1 MTVTLSGVSHRT
13 YFTVKSVDAQ
23 KAVGQKFSSASA
35 DVLHSYTTAMGPGV
49 LMAVDDWL
57 HSAHGRMDKSGVWA
71 DSSGYGLAVFH
82 EIQGPC
88 INLLLTVASMS
99 QVDRLASA
107 LNGLSVL
114 ASALNCA
121 KWGRLEAAS
130 SASYAWGS
138 TFECDFEGKVPNSY
152 SSGDAPGRMEG
163 QQRED
168 KIASIVAGG
177 GNAPGRMEGQ
187 QREDKIAS
195 IVAGGGNAPGVA
207 TTEARYLK
215 CLAGLAKLDPGAKK
229 LKGWKTDPLLQ
240 KLQLETV
247 GEAATYIKD
256 CGWSVVRDL
265 SKGST
270 GHGVLTIRHP
280 SGRMARPDS
289 LIGAI
294 REIDAS
300 GITPSPKKQKLATSG
315 CSVCGGHEDEGLLL
329 DCDGCKRAF
338 HFNGHCHSLLE
349 APPGNE
355 WLCGECE
362 AEAEAEAMA

>member
-13 YFTVKSVDAQ
+13 YFTVKGVDAQ

-71 DSSGYGLAVFH
+71 DSSGSGLAVFH

-99 QVDRLASA
+99 QVSRLASA

-152 SSGDAPGRMEG
+152 SGGDAPGRMEG

-177 GNAPGRMEGQ
+177 GNT
-187 QREDKIAS
+187 
-195 IVAGGGNAPGVA
+195 PGVA
-207 TTEARYLK
+207 TTEARLK
-215 CLAGLAKLDPGAKK
+215 CLAALAKLDPGAKK

-240 KLQLETV
+240 KLQLETI

-270 GHGVLTIRHP
+270 GHGELTIRHP

>member
-13 YFTVKSVDAQ
+13 YFTVKGVDAQ

-35 DVLHSYTTAMGPGV
+35 DVLHSYTIAMGPGV

-71 DSSGYGLAVFH
+71 DSSGSGLAVFH

-99 QVDRLASA
+99 EVSRLASA

-114 ASALNCA
+114 ASALNGA

-152 SSGDAPGRMEG
+152 SGGDVPGRMEG

-168 KIASIVAGG
+168 KIASTVAGG
-177 GNAPGRMEGQ
+177 GDAPGRMEGQ

-265 SKGST
+265 SKGSR
-270 GHGVLTIRHP
+270 GELSIRHP
-280 SGRMARPDS
+280 SGRFARPDS

>member
-13 YFTVKSVDAQ
+13 YFTVKGVDAQ

-99 QVDRLASA
+99 QVYRLASA

-138 TFECDFEGKVPNSY
+138 TF
-152 SSGDAPGRMEG
+152 
-163 QQRED
+163 
-168 KIASIVAGG
+168 
-177 GNAPGRMEGQ
+177 
-187 QREDKIAS
+187 
-195 IVAGGGNAPGVA
+195 
-207 TTEARYLK
+207 
-215 CLAGLAKLDPGAKK
+215 
-229 LKGWKTDPLLQ
+229 
-240 KLQLETV
+240 
-247 GEAATYIKD
+247 
-256 CGWSVVRDL
+256 
-265 SKGST
+265 
-270 GHGVLTIRHP
+270 
-280 SGRMARPDS
+280 
-289 LIGAI
+289 
-294 REIDAS
+294 
-300 GITPSPKKQKLATSG
+300 
-315 CSVCGGHEDEGLLL
+315 
-329 DCDGCKRAF
+329 
-338 HFNGHCHSLLE
+338 
-349 APPGNE
+349 
-355 WLCGECE
+355 
-362 AEAEAEAMA
+362 

>member
-13 YFTVKSVDAQ
+13 YFTVKGVDAQ

-35 DVLHSYTTAMGPGV
+35 DVLHSYTIAMGPGV

-71 DSSGYGLAVFH
+71 DSSGSGLAVFH

-99 QVDRLASA
+99 EVSRLASA

-114 ASALNCA
+114 ASALNGA

-152 SSGDAPGRMEG
+152 SGGD
-163 QQRED
+163 
-168 KIASIVAGG
+168 V
-177 GNAPGRMEGQ
+177 PGRMEGQ

-207 TTEARYLK
+207 ITEARLLK
-215 CLAGLAKLDPGAKK
+215 ALAALAKLDPGAKK

-270 GHGVLTIRHP
+270 GHGELTIRHP